1 MDDRDDVS
9 CHDWLVVIPS
19 EIPNDINI
27 YNLAEDYSSLSSEQI
42 KRLFEEYKKDQ
53 TAISQ
58 MVEQNRLDMFFN
70 LCSSII
76 SDQLTQ
82 DDAKMIE

>member
-1 MDDRDDVS
+1 VDDRDDVS

-27 YNLAEDYSSLSSEQI
+27 SNLAEDYSSLSSEPI

-76 SDQLTQ
+76 RDQLTQ
-82 DDAKMIE
+82 DDARMIE